1 MSCLASLRLD
11 GAGRARSSLRRCGLA
26 DGRSDRRAHAEAG
39 LSLPAEARRWWG
51 WHDGAEPQPP
61 GGPAEVGPDR
71 AFLPLADA
79 VRECRRLRELSWEVV
94 PVDAEPDWKAS
105 WLPLDNSK
113 IPNLIDCAVSHEDP
127 VPARSFSVENP
138 SAGLPG
144 VRSIGALVMV
154 WIEAVDC
161 GAWAYNRAAATGSTT
176 ARNCATT
183 SALWL
188 SLDAPPSADTVPDSS
203 PVTPLPLGPPR
214 TCRCSIDAYS

>member
-1 MSCLASLRLD
+1 MTSEPRLLDDELLAELEARWRRQGSFVAQALRP
-11 GAGRARSSLRRCGLA
+11 GLTDNQIDA
-26 DGRSDRRAHAEAG
+26 LTLEAG

-51 WHDGAEPQPP
+51 WHDGAERQPP

-127 VPARSFSVENP
+127 VPARSFFVENP

-161 GAWAYNRAAATGSTT
+161 GAWAYNRAAGYWEYDRTKL
-176 ARNCATT
+176 RDELR
-183 SALWL
+183 ALAL
-188 SLDAPPSADTVPDSS
+188 A
-203 PVTPLPLGPPR
+203 
-214 TCRCSIDAYS
+214 